1 VTEPQSWD
9 HDSTDLIP
17 RIVRTRRRLQVLLAA
32 ATVALAAALATWA
45 VPARTLV
52 DPAAADVVRDQAAA
66 IATALDRTAGTA
78 HQRSD
83 QIATDPVMRAAI
95 LTDTQTVADLVKS
108 EHFEVKPLAGETIE
122 LFQRDRDSGGDT
134 VTSLLR
140 TPANAPAIRFMPGAG
155 TRIENVGAALH
166 VIVTAE
172 VERLKDGQ
180 GYKPTISGSLAL
192 SDPMALDDVRKKLA
206 AVALSASITGAGKT
220 PLIVLAPAAGAAR
233 GTDGVSLHA
242 TIHPNP
248 EWFADL
254 TLEAAPKT
262 IRARQSWILPV
273 RIIGFALAALLFVL
287 SARIAAGTRRSP
299 GPQAGRPG

>member
-1 VTEPQSWD
+1 MTAPESWD

-17 RIVRTRRRLQVLLAA
+17 RIVRTRRSLQILLAS

-66 IATALDRTAGTA
+66 IATALDRTASTA

-83 QIATDPVMRAAI
+83 QIATDPLMRAAI
-95 LTDTQTVADLVKS
+95 LTDTQTVADLVQS

-122 LFQRDRDSGGDT
+122 LFQRDRDSGGDS

-206 AVALSASITGAGKT
+206 AVAVSASITGAGKT
-220 PLIVLAPAAGAAR
+220 PLVVLAPSAGTAGAP
-233 GTDGVSLHA
+233 LHA

-254 TLEAAPKT
+254 TLEVSPRTTRAA
-262 IRARQSWILPV
+262 QSWILPV
-273 RIIGFALAALLFVL
+273 RIAGFALAALLFVL

-299 GPQAGRPG
+299 GPRAGRPG

>member
-1 VTEPQSWD
+1 VVTAPESWD

-17 RIVRTRRRLQVLLAA
+17 RIVRTRRSLQVTLAL

-45 VPARTLV
+45 VPARPVV

-66 IATALDRTAGTA
+66 IATALDRTASTA

-122 LFQRDRDSGGDT
+122 LFQRDRDTGGDT

-220 PLIVLAPAAGAAR
+220 PLIVLAPSPGTAGPP
-233 GTDGVSLHA
+233 LHA

-254 TLEAAPKT
+254 TLEVSPRT
-262 IRARQSWILPV
+262 THGHQSWILPV
-273 RIIGFALAALLFVL
+273 RIGGFALAALLFVL

-299 GPQAGRPG
+299 GSRAGRPG

>member
-1 VTEPQSWD
+1 VPESWD

-17 RIVRTRRRLQVLLAA
+17 RVVRTRRGLQILLAS
-32 ATVALAAALATWA
+32 ATLALVAALVTWA
-45 VPARTLV
+45 LPPHERA

-66 IATALDRTAGTA
+66 IATALDRTASTA

-83 QIATDPVMRAAI
+83 QIATNPLMRAAI
-95 LTDTQTVADLVKS
+95 LTDSQTVADLVQS
-108 EHFEVKPLAGETIE
+108 EHFEVKPLAGETVE
-122 LFQRDRDSGGDT
+122 LFQRDGDD

-140 TPANAPAIRFMPGAG
+140 TPQTAPAIRFMPGAG
-155 TRIENVGAALH
+155 TRLENVGAALH

-172 VERLKDGQ
+172 VERLKDGL

-192 SDPMALDDVRKKLA
+192 SDPIALDDVRAKLG

-220 PLIVLAPAAGAAR
+220 PLVVLAPMAGQA
-233 GTDGVSLHA
+233 GTPVHA

-254 TLEAAPKT
+254 TLVASPRM
-262 IRARQSWILPV
+262 IRTRASWILPV
-273 RIIGFALAALLFVL
+273 RIAGFALAALFFVL

-299 GPQAGRPG
+299 GPRAGRRG

>member
-1 VTEPQSWD
+1 MPESWD

-17 RIVRTRRRLQVLLAA
+17 RIVRTRRSLQVTLAV

-45 VPARTLV
+45 VPARMVV
-52 DPAAADVVRDQAAA
+52 DPAAANVVRDQAAA
-66 IATALDRTAGTA
+66 IATALDRTASTA

-83 QIATDPVMRAAI
+83 QIATDRLMRAAI
-95 LTDTQTVADLVKS
+95 LTDSQTVADLVQS

-220 PLIVLAPAAGAAR
+220 PLIVLAPAPGTAGAP
-233 GTDGVSLHA
+233 LHA

-254 TLEAAPKT
+254 TLEAAPRT
-262 IRARQSWILPV
+262 MRAHQSWILPV
-273 RIIGFALAALLFVL
+273 RIAGFALAALLFVL
-287 SARIAAGTRRSP
+287 SARIAAGTRRTP
-299 GPQAGRPG
+299 APRAGRPG